1 VIKVSAKFN
10 IIAFTNSVIDLNWL
24 FRVVQKKGCKANL
37 NKIESIENWDF
48 DDLQIH
54 ACEGGSE
61 AIMRQVEEGRI
72 ILIGGELNTIKFVV
86 MLSKIKNIYETR
98 FSLDTKEFV
107 YLDSDL
113 LDEVTRPIYDE
124 ISHILLSSEMA
135 TNLLVSALGA
145 EAIVDYCDD
154 YNKISLN
161 SYNVVR
167 WVFGRQEANNKLILK
182 GYKQVNADVWDRAK

>member
-1 VIKVSAKFN
+1 MSAKFN
-10 IIAFTNSVIDLNWL
+10 IITFTNSVIDLNWL
-24 FRVVQKKGCKANL
+24 LRVVQKKGCKANL

-48 DDLQIH
+48 DDLQIY
-54 ACEGGSE
+54 ACEGGLE
-61 AIMRQVEEGRI
+61 EIVKQVEEGRI

-124 ISHILLSSEMA
+124 ISNILLSSEMA

-145 EAIVDYCDD
+145 EAIVEYCDD

-167 WVFGRQEANNKLILK
+167 WVCGRQEANIKLILK